1 MNHIKASKSDPV
13 TITDEI
19 LKQWLQ
25 GKGRKPVTWQTL
37 VMCLRDTGLNF
48 LAATIEHSINETMNS
63 NHSMSSRNKTMDSNH
78 SLSSRNKTMDSNHS
92 LSDLLQE
99 GRKNVQQ

>member
-1 MNHIKASKSDPV
+1 MGHIEASKSDPV
-13 TITDEI
+13 NITAEI
-19 LKQWLQ
+19 LKEWLQ

-37 VMCLRDTGLNF
+37 VNCLRDTDLNI
-48 LAATIEHSINETMNS
+48 LADVIE
-63 NHSMSSRNKTMDSNH
+63 SSHNVTTDSNH

-92 LSDLLQE
+92 LSDLLQK